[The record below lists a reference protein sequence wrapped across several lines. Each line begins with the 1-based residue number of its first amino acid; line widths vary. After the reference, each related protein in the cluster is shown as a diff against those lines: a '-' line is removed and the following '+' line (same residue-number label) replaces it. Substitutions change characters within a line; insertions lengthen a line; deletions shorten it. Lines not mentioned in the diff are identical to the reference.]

1 MDGVK
6 EAGAQALLE
15 KAAAYRRLAL
25 EILDGPFRRELV
37 DLANDYARRA
47 ASMEAQIGDG
57 KQRSVLRNKHSSS

>member
-1 MDGVK
+1 MDGVN
-6 EAGAQALLE
+6 EEGAKALLE

-47 ASMEAQIGDG
+47 ASMEAQIGEA
-57 KQRSVLRNKHSSS
+57 KQRTVLRNRHSSS